1 MSTTKRTKSPLEN
14 YLVENPN
21 AGQSEELSL
30 LDKHYGASQNQLNRN
45 RDAAVERADISY
57 EKAKKYLPIQN
68 KMNGLSGLGV
78 SETASI
84 DLYNRHANNRSAID
98 SSHNTASADL
108 FQNYL
113 SDRQGILDKEYER
126 GEAKRLEQKEDKM
139 QNYLR
144 ALEMMTSGD
153 FADVEGLGR
162 YLNEMYW
169 SGQIDDSQME
179 HLKQRFENVRTS
191 PDYADKLGNTHHD
204 WEAMRAASPEA
215 IKKETKPYATMLKD
229 NVDRFTIVDRGNSRA
244 ARLFNNS
251 GSSSA
256 YGNLNETAT
265 VKTPDGEELSLGELR
280 DKLINEGYPEESA
293 IKIVLA
299 LQKKLRLE

>member
-1 MSTTKRTKSPLEN
+1 M
-14 YLVENPN
+14 
-21 AGQSEELSL
+21 
-30 LDKHYGASQNQLNRN
+30 
-45 RDAAVERADISY
+45 ERADISY

-98 SSHNTASADL
+98 SSHSTASADL

-113 SDRQGILDKEYER
+113 SDRNEQLDREYQRAWNEDQRNYERSEAARLENQQNQQREYEYLETVINT
-126 GEAKRLEQKEDKM
+126 GSFSDLESLGKQINEA
-139 QNYLR
+139 
-144 ALEMMTSGD
+144 
-153 FADVEGLGR
+153 
-162 YLNEMYW
+162 YW
-169 SGQIDDSQME
+169 SGKISESDYKRLQY
-179 HLKQRFENVRTS
+179 LFETARTS
-191 PDYADKLGNTHHD
+191 PEFSNKLGNTHHD